1 MAEAEDKDPA
11 VVKLAENSSPTFEEI
26 TLNSPLGSQENI
38 QDYMDD
44 SLVESLNKTD
54 TELNNETMSVTSSD
68 TNHVGTNPEDDLFSS
83 PQLEGKYNRSQSC
96 ASNISNQSKAGSRG
110 VLFSKISFPSS
121 IRYPGARSITFLI
134 RITLPLRSPRLLL
147 LGK

>member
-1 MAEAEDKDPA
+1 MANDSVKDPA
-11 VVKLAENSSPTFEEI
+11 VVKYAEIITPTFEEI
-26 TLNSPLGSQENI
+26 PLSSSLESGENL

-68 TNHVGTNPEDDLFSS
+68 TNHAVTTSEDDFLSS
-83 PQLEGKYNRSQSC
+83 PQLGGKYNRSQSC
-96 ASNISNQSKAGSRG
+96 ASNTSNQSKAGFGEFCS
-110 VLFSKISFPSS
+110 VKISLPCS
-121 IRYPGARSITFLI
+121 IRSPGVRSITS
-134 RITLPLRSPRLLL
+134 LPRQSQCLLL

>member
-1 MAEAEDKDPA
+1 MAEDSDKDPA
-11 VVKLAENSSPTFEEI
+11 VVKPAENIAPIFEEI
-26 TLNSPLGSQENI
+26 PLNSSLGSGENL

-68 TNHVGTNPEDDLFSS
+68 TNHALTNPEDDLLSS
-83 PQLEGKYNRSQSC
+83 PQLAGKYNRSQSC
-96 ASNISNQSKAGSRG
+96 ASNISNQSKGGFGEFCS
-110 VLFSKISFPSS
+110 VKISFPCS
-121 IRYPGARSITFLI
+121 IRSPGVRSITFL
-134 RITLPLRSPRLLL
+134 PSPSQCLLL